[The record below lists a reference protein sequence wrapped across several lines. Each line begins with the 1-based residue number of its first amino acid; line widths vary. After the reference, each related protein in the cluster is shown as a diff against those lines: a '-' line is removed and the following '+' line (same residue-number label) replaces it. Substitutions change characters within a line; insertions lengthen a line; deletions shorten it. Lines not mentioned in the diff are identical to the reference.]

1 MLAYAYDFI
10 DFNAYS
16 NIAYEKFDNVYDLLA
31 LILTH
36 CFSIQLKKGI
46 YKTYENKSD
55 CFNTQKGKILIN
67 ETLQLKRKGA
77 LLLQCEY
84 DEFTENNIYNQIIK
98 STFLTLRNKVE
109 KENKLKI
116 NNLLNYMTSVNTI
129 DLKTLESLKL
139 PFNKLNRNYKILINL
154 CYFVINSYLLVSEE
168 GDFLIGNFFQSANF
182 NRLFE
187 RFVLK
192 YYQKHYSQ
200 LNCGSKRMNWNFSGA
215 NSKYLPSL
223 QTDITITNK
232 NDDTLIIDTKYY
244 KSILINNRDKDEF
257 RSTHIAQIY
266 SYMKIYEETYSCE
279 NVHGC
284 LLYAK
289 TSEENIPVFED
300 DGGRLTITYLD
311 LNQDFGKIKDTLDN
325 LIKIILK

>member
-16 NIAYEKFDNVYDLLA
+16 NIAYEKFDNIYDLLA

-36 CFSIQLKKGI
+36 GFSIQVKKGI
-46 YKTYENKSD
+46 YKTYENKAD

-98 STFLTLRNKVE
+98 STLLALRNNVE
-109 KENKLKI
+109 EENKRKI
-116 NNLLNYMTSVNTI
+116 NNLLNYLSSVNSI
-129 DLKTLESLKL
+129 ELKTLETLKL

-154 CYFVINSYLLVSEE
+154 CYFVVNSYLLASEE
-168 GDFLIGNFFQSANF
+168 GNFLIGDFFRSENF

-187 RFVLK
+187 KFVLK

-200 LNCGSKRMNWNFSGA
+200 LTCGSKRMNWSFSGA
-215 NSKYLPSL
+215 NSEYLPIL

-232 NDDTLIIDTKYY
+232 NNDTLIIDTKYY
-244 KSILINNRDKDEF
+244 KSILISNHNKNEF
-257 RSTHIAQIY
+257 RSIHLQQIY
-266 SYMKIYEETYSCE
+266 SYMKIYEENYSCE

-300 DGGRLTITYLD
+300 DGGRITITYLD
-311 LNQDFGKIKDTLDN
+311 LNQDFEKIKETLDN
-325 LIKIILK
+325 LIKKNL